1 MPLIFIKDYIQ
12 FQYLVNNNYDY
23 EDYKRRYNTLKNRGS
38 DEFVFDKL
46 LFQSKG
52 IKDEEKLKKV
62 FSFLR
67 HRWQSNNNIISEK
80 DIEDAIEIYK

>member
-1 MPLIFIKDYIQ
+1 MFNKLGGLKFIFDNKWRVICVFLLNGK
-12 FQYLVNNNYDY
+12 
-23 EDYKRRYNTLKNRGS
+23 KTL
-38 DEFVFDKL
+38 EFVFDKL